1 MTLPTPSHHP
11 PRGLQPQRPL
21 FAATLVL
28 AVLLASPVAL
38 AQTAQGCDV
47 PVQWEGISPAT
58 AQQAGLQQA
67 GGRYVVDAE
76 ALARRAGGARALLDA
91 SDQQI
96 RENMAWFHAVEG
108 LLERDDTP
116 NLPDLEAVYRQ
127 ALETHEVE
135 LAMRHAMQ
143 CTLGLQ
149 PSPAERPKTL
159 ATLQQERQARIAQA
173 RAQAERAQTGQGF
186 LEALSTIGRALGEAG
201 ASMGRSSGSTYCN
214 ECGPSR

>member
-1 MTLPTPSHHP
+1 
-11 PRGLQPQRPL
+11 
-21 FAATLVL
+21 
-28 AVLLASPVAL
+28 
-38 AQTAQGCDV
+38 DV

-116 NLPDLEAVYRQ
+116 SLPDLEAVYRQ
-127 ALETHEVE
+127 AIETHEVE

-143 CTLGLQ
+143 CTLGLP
-149 PSPAERPKTL
+149 PSPTERPKTL
-159 ATLQQERQARIAQA
+159 AVLQQERKARIAQA
-173 RAQAERAQTGQGF
+173 RAQAERARAGQGF
-186 LEALSTIGRALGEAG
+186 LEALSAVGRALGEAG

-214 ECGPSR
+214 ECGPSH